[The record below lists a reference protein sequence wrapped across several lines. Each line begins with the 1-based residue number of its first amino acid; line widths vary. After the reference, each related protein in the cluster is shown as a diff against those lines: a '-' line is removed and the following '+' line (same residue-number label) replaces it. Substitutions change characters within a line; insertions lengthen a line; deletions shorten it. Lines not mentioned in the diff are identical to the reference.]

1 MTSYDVI
8 IDMFFRRVEQDRKF
22 FLYVG
27 LSDDESMSLARERAI
42 GYFEEA
48 VGLLVLY
55 GRPQAVDFSDRDDGA
70 QAFNFD
76 LTQTEKLLLSA
87 LMYQQYLQR
96 DIAYLK
102 TLSVNY
108 TATDLRVFDPSNA
121 RSTFMA
127 MYNTVVGECNS
138 LLDMY
143 RNTNRDDGSYL
154 SINFGAYDSEA

>member
-1 MTSYDVI
+1 MTSYDTI
-8 IDMFFRRVEQDRKF
+8 IEMFFRRVEHDKKF

-27 LSDDESMSLARERAI
+27 LTGDESMALARERSS
-42 GYFEEA
+42 GYLEEA
-48 VGLLVLY
+48 VDLLILY
-55 GRPQAVDFSDRDDGA
+55 GHPSVDFNNRDDAA
-70 QAFNFD
+70 QTFNFD
-76 LTQTEKLLLSA
+76 LTATEKLLLSS

-127 MYNTVVGECNS
+127 MYRTIVGECND

-143 RNTNRDDGSYL
+143 RNTSREDGSYL
-154 SINFGAYDSEA
+154 KIDFNLY